1 MFWPVKDPAD
11 VLDYSI
17 KFEDIA
23 PPENLAD
30 ATWTISLQ
38 GAAGTVGTA
47 LINAVALGPGYA
59 STFDVVTATIWLANG
74 RAGES
79 YLVSCRALGALGDL
93 APGRIFERSV
103 SITIANR

>member
-1 MFWPVKDPAD
+1 MYWPVKDPAD

-38 GAAGTVGTA
+38 GAAGTTGTA
-47 LINAVALGPGYA
+47 LINAVALGAPYA
-59 STFDVVTATIWLANG
+59 PTFNISTATIWLANG

-79 YLVSCRALGALGDL
+79 YLVTCRASGDV
-93 APGRIFERSV
+93 APGRIYERSV